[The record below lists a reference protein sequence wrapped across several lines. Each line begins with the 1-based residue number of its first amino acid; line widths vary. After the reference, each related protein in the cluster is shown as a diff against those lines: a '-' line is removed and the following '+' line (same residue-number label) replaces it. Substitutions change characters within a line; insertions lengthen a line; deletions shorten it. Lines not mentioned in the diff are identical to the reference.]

1 MTATDGALA
10 ERLIREAR
18 VIAVYGV
25 AADPSRPSHDVARY
39 LIDAGYE
46 VYLVNPTETAV
57 LGRPVYARLQDVPAH
72 IDIVDIFRRAEFMPE
87 VVADAIAAGAEAVW
101 MQLGLVHEGAAA
113 TARAAGLEVV
123 MDRCTKI
130 EHGRVAASRGRSTG
144 DA

>member
-18 VIAVYGV
+18 VVAVYGV
-25 AADPSRPSHDVARY
+25 ASDPSRPSHDVARY

-46 VYLVNPTETAV
+46 VYLVNPTETKV
-57 LGRPVYARLQDVPAH
+57 LGRPVYARLQDVPAQ
-72 IDIVDIFRRAEFMPE
+72 IDVLDIFRRVEFMPE
-87 VVADAIAAGAEAVW
+87 VIHDAIEAGARAVW
-101 MQLGLVHEGAAA
+101 MQLGLVHEGAAS

-123 MDRCTKI
+123 MDRCMKI
-130 EHGRVAASRGRSTG
+130 EHARVTASGASTS